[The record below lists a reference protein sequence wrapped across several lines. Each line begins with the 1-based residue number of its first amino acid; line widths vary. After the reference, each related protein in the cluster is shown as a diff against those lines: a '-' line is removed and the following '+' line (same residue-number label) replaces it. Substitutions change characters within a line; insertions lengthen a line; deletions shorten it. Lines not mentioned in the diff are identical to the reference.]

1 MRSIRA
7 WRANSEMGTA
17 MTSTRKALPAGTP
30 LLEVQDLHVRFDTLT
45 GPARSVNGVSYT
57 VRAGQTLG
65 VVGESGC
72 GKSVT
77 ALSIMRLLSTPP
89 AHVTGAV
96 LLDGTDLL
104 TLGEREMR
112 RIRGNRISMIFQ
124 EPMTSLNPVLTIGRQ
139 IAETVRLHQGASHAE
154 ALARAIDM
162 LRLVQ
167 IPEPERR
174 ANEYPHQLS
183 GGMRQRVM
191 IALAL
196 ACNPEVLIA
205 DEPTTA
211 LDVTI
216 QAQILDLIRRLQQE
230 LGTGVV
236 MITHDLG
243 VVAESCHRVVVM
255 YAGRKVEEAN
265 VADLFDR
272 PLHPYTRALMASM
285 PSMNTGSSRL
295 TEIPGL
301 VPSPQQPQRGCAFAP
316 RCAQAQARCHTE
328 MPRLSAQGAD
338 HFVACFAVEAS
349 QSDRVAPVD
358 STPETLA

>member
-1 MRSIRA
+1 MRSIRD
-7 WRANSEMGTA
+7 WPGSCEGKEPPMND
-17 MTSTRKALPAGTP
+17 STRTAVVSGEP
-30 LLEVQDLHVRFDTLT
+30 LLEIENLHTRFDTLD
-45 GPARSVNGVSYT
+45 GPARAVEGVSYT

-77 ALSIMRLLSTPP
+77 ALSIMRLLPSPP
-89 AHVTGAV
+89 ARITGSIRLHGTE
-96 LLDGTDLL
+96 LLSLS
-104 TLGEREMR
+104 EAQMR

-124 EPMTSLNPVLTIGRQ
+124 EPMTSLNPVLTVGRQ
-139 IAETVRLHQGASHAE
+139 IAETVQVHQHVSRTEG
-154 ALARAIDM
+154 LKRAVEM

-167 IPEPERR
+167 IPGAERR
-174 ANEYPHQLS
+174 VNEYPHQLS

-216 QAQILDLIRRLQQE
+216 QAQILELIAKLRQE
-230 LGTGVV
+230 LGMGVV

-243 VVAESCHRVVVM
+243 VVAESCDRVVVM
-255 YAGRKVEEAN
+255 YAGCKVEEAD
-265 VADLFDR
+265 VLDLFER

-285 PSMNTGSSRL
+285 PAMTGTAVRL
-295 TEIPGL
+295 NEIQGL
-301 VPSPQQPQRGCAFAP
+301 VPSPQSPRHGCSFAP
-316 RCAQAQARCHTE
+316 RCGYANARCSAE
-328 MPRLSAQGAD
+328 IPRLTEQGRD
-338 HFVACFAVEAS
+338 HAVACFAIEERRI
-349 QSDRVAPVD
+349 DVD
-358 STPETLA
+358 AEVSV

>member
-1 MRSIRA
+1 
-7 WRANSEMGTA
+7 

-57 VRAGQTLG
+57 VRAGETLG

-77 ALSIMRLLSTPP
+77 ALSSCGCCPRRRARDRRRPARRDRP
-89 AHVTGAV
+89 AHAS
-96 LLDGTDLL
+96 
-104 TLGEREMR
+104 EREMR

-124 EPMTSLNPVLTIGRQ
+124 EPMTSLNPVLTPSAARSRKPCACTRGR
-139 IAETVRLHQGASHAE
+139 AMPAH
-154 ALARAIDM
+154 ARAIDM

-216 QAQILDLIRRLQQE
+216 QAQILDLI
-230 LGTGVV
+230 
-236 MITHDLG
+236 D
-243 VVAESCHRVVVM
+243 AC
-255 YAGRKVEEAN
+255 
-265 VADLFDR
+265 
-272 PLHPYTRALMASM
+272 
-285 PSMNTGSSRL
+285 SR
-295 TEIPGL
+295 
-301 VPSPQQPQRGCAFAP
+301 SWAP
-316 RCAQAQARCHTE
+316 AW
-328 MPRLSAQGAD
+328 
-338 HFVACFAVEAS
+338 
-349 QSDRVAPVD
+349 
-358 STPETLA
+358 